1 MLTKEGKLNLDMT
14 DDVIKGT
21 VITKD
26 GEVVHEQT
34 RKVVGAPGVE
44 GAEPLRQMATHGGRS
59 PQ

>member
-1 MLTKEGKLNLDMT
+1 MITKEGKLNLDMK

-34 RKVVGAPGVE
+34 KKVL
-44 GAEPLRQMATHGGRS
+44 EPQKV
-59 PQ
+59 PV